1 MRGIFITVLAL
12 VAASAA
18 QFTGPCTDSNC
29 GVSGENCEA
38 EGRQCF
44 PFPNVNPALREG
56 CVCGSVPTIDES
68 FDARAESWLSPADI
82 MPSLDQVNTAL
93 SLSHRLQ

>member
-56 CVCGSVPTIDES
+56 CPVISS
-68 FDARAESWLSPADI
+68 SS
-82 MPSLDQVNTAL
+82 QVV
-93 SLSHRLQ
+93 RPP

>member
-56 CVCGSVPTIDES
+56 CVCGS
-68 FDARAESWLSPADI
+68 ADI
-82 MPSLDQVNTAL
+82 MPSLDQANTAL
-93 SLSHRLQ
+93 SLSHGLQ

>member
-56 CVCGSVPTIDES
+56 CVCGSGFSGRHKNTCTLKTRVQDS
-68 FDARAESWLSPADI
+68 GWL
-82 MPSLDQVNTAL
+82 
-93 SLSHRLQ
+93 

>member
-44 PFPNVNPALREG
+44 PFPNG
-56 CVCGSVPTIDES
+56 IS
-68 FDARAESWLSPADI
+68 DAGVSKVFSGRHKNTCILKTRVQDSGWL
-82 MPSLDQVNTAL
+82 
-93 SLSHRLQ
+93 

>member
-56 CVCGSVPTIDES
+56 CVCGSACHLIIPPRFSGRHKNTCILKTRVQDS
-68 FDARAESWLSPADI
+68 GWL
-82 MPSLDQVNTAL
+82 
-93 SLSHRLQ
+93 

>member
-18 QFTGPCTDSNC
+18 QFTGPCTDSKC

-56 CVCGSVPTIDES
+56 C
-68 FDARAESWLSPADI
+68 
-82 MPSLDQVNTAL
+82 
-93 SLSHRLQ
+93 